1 MDGTKT
7 RKVFSTFCTTSSET
21 SFDFFPADPE
31 QHRERSLH
39 LPGGQVR
46 IRGEEGGSD
55 GEGRKGNVRKEEEEE
70 VVDSGREA
78 LKGALLCRRN

>member
-1 MDGTKT
+1 MYRISTMV
-7 RKVFSTFCTTSSET
+7 RKVFTRFYPTNSET

-55 GEGRKGNVRKEEEEE
+55 GQRRKGNVRKEEEEE
-70 VVDSGREA
+70 VVDSGRNT
-78 LKGALLCRRN
+78 LKGTLRN